1 VCGHSRNRSLSGTS
15 DISEAGYL
23 VIKPQTTELDY
34 ASKTAEYFVD
44 ARPEMLSFVPTN
56 CRRLLDVG
64 CGTGTFGASLKQ
76 DRPVEVWGVE
86 PFASAAVKAA
96 GKLDRVITGPFGPET
111 DLPVGTFD
119 CIVFNDV
126 LEHMVA
132 PDQALRYAK
141 TLLSAGGTILASI
154 PNVRYLPVLW
164 QLAVCGRWD
173 YEDCGVLDKTHLRF
187 FTRSSLL
194 RMFQDEGY
202 TVKSIDGINPY
213 QGIPNVR
220 RRLWRV
226 YRIVNA
232 VAFGQLSD
240 MKYLQF
246 AVVAKPSVASGI

>member
-1 VCGHSRNRSLSGTS
+1 LN
-15 DISEAGYL
+15 
-23 VIKPQTTELDY
+23 KPPPTELDY
-34 ASKTAEYFVD
+34 ASKTAEYFAE

-76 DRPVEVWGVE
+76 SRQIEVWGVE
-86 PFASAAVKAA
+86 PFASAAAIAA
-96 GKLDRVITGPFGPET
+96 DKLNRVIIGPFEPET
-111 DLPVGTFD
+111 DLPAGAFD

-126 LEHMVA
+126 LEHMVE
-132 PDQALRYAK
+132 PERALRYAK
-141 TLLSAGGTILASI
+141 HLLSAGGTILASI

-187 FTRSSLL
+187 FTRSSML

-220 RRLWRV
+220 RRLWRA

-246 AVVAKPSVASGI
+246 VVVAEPSVTSGI

>member
-1 VCGHSRNRSLSGTS
+1 LSGTS
-15 DISEAGYL
+15 DISEAGYP
-23 VIKPQTTELDY
+23 VNKPQTTELNY
-34 ASKTAEYFVD
+34 ASKTAEYFAE

-76 DRPVEVWGVE
+76 TRHIEVWGVE
-86 PFASAAVKAA
+86 PFASAAAKAA
-96 GKLDRVITGPFGPET
+96 DKLDRVITGPFEPET
-111 DLPVGTFD
+111 DLPVGAFD

-132 PDQALRYAK
+132 PELALRYAK
-141 TLLSAGGTILASI
+141 TLLSAGGSILASI

-164 QLAVCGRWD
+164 KLGVRGSWE
-173 YEDCGVLDKTHLRF
+173 YGDCGILDRTHLRF
-187 FTRSSLL
+187 FTRSSML

-220 RRLWRV
+220 RRLWRA

-246 AVVAKPSVASGI
+246 AVVAEPSVASGI

>member
-1 VCGHSRNRSLSGTS
+1 MN
-15 DISEAGYL
+15 
-23 VIKPQTTELDY
+23 KPQTTEPDY
-34 ASKTAEYFVD
+34 ASKSAEYFTE

-64 CGTGTFGASLKQ
+64 CGTGTFGASLKKQ
-76 DRPVEVWGVE
+76 NPQLEVWGVE
-86 PFASAAVKAA
+86 PFASAATIAA
-96 GKLDRVITGPFGPET
+96 DKLDRVVTGLFEPQT
-111 DLPVGTFD
+111 DLPAGSFD

-132 PDQALRYAK
+132 PELALRYAK
-141 TLLSAGGTILASI
+141 HLLSAGGTILASI

-164 QLAVCGRWD
+164 KLAVCGRWD

-187 FTRSSLL
+187 FTRSSML
-194 RMFQDEGY
+194 RMFRDEGY
-202 TVKSIDGINPY
+202 TVKSIDGISPY

-220 RRLWRV
+220 RRLWRA

-246 AVVAKPSVASGI
+246 AVVAEPSVASGK